1 MAFGLKIGWS
11 DNRIPHAAGGRPDR
25 ASPTV
30 DEILSDFL
38 KINAKMFGGM
48 EEILYICGVSPPKP
62 LCDAQIGGRFI

>member
-30 DEILSDFL
+30 DEILILNPS
-38 KINAKMFGGM
+38 KIRKKLGVVGN
-48 EEILYICGVSPPKP
+48 IVYICG
-62 LCDAQIGGRFI
+62 I